1 MKKLLNKNSYLII
14 LITVLVGMIIHFSIY
29 TKNLLSADILL
40 YDSYYNSYLWEI
52 SLGRFGLF
60 IVGLLKS
67 YLSVPIIEVF
77 SSLVILG
84 IINVILLDF
93 LKIKNKYLNIV
104 FITCTPIVSCILLFY
119 YCSFSYMISMLSIV
133 LSIYL
138 LYKLKSKYK
147 YLISIMLTIIALSI
161 YQASISIGITLI
173 AIYSIKLLFD
183 NNFKIK
189 ELMFNIIS
197 ILIGLF
203 IYYILVKISISLFHI
218 NISDYSNANNLNILE
233 LIKTIPNKIIDSY
246 NYFYYYFFG
255 NNSEIIKNYYM
266 KNHIL
271 NYLLFIVLGFSLI
284 IKLINSKSTIGNKI
298 FIIVLILLLPIF
310 MNSISFIVPISK
322 FQLLMGGSYL
332 VFYYFLFSLI
342 DTKFI
347 KVISIILICL
357 LLRNYIVQDQATYL
371 SLNNTKNKYDTV
383 IDSVINNN
391 INDLDKEFM
400 IYGSLSKSNNF
411 DKIYKMNY
419 GFVGDLDIFW
429 GDDYTNSKNG
439 FIRYMYFYKGLDI
452 NYVNEDDYNKLLKSK
467 EFKKINNYYD
477 VINDKIVIKFS

>member
-173 AIYSIKLLFD
+173 VIYSIKLLFD
-183 NNFKIK
+183 NKFKIK
-189 ELMFNIIS
+189 DLLFNMIS

-218 NISDYSNANNLNILE
+218 NISDYSNANSLNILE
-233 LIKTIPNKIIDSY
+233 LIKAIPNKIIDSY
-246 NYFYYYFFG
+246 KYFYYYFFG

-284 IKLINSKSTIGNKI
+284 IKLINS
-298 FIIVLILLLPIF
+298 
-310 MNSISFIVPISK
+310 FIVPISK

-342 DTKFI
+342 DIKFI

-383 IDSVINNN
+383 IDIVINNN

-419 GFVGDLDIFW
+419 GFIGDLDIFW
-429 GDDYTNSKNG
+429 GEDYTNSKNG